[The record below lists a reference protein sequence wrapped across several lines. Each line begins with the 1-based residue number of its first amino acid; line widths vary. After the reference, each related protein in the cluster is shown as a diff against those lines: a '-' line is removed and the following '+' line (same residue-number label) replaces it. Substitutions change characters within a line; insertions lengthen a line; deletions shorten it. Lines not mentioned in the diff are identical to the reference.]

1 MEKEIKNEV
10 RVIDKL
16 GANGC
21 HQNIVTVFSHG
32 WLNDRYYFDMEL
44 CIFNLED
51 YILSNARE
59 TFGLSRYFSP
69 SAMDD
74 HLGCLSLWGI
84 MTQITNGLVYIHSQR
99 ELHRDLKPRNSM
111 FLNLSSLIL
120 SPPISSRRH
129 VENHRFRSQR
139 RRNFQANL
147 LYPLC

>member
-16 GANGC
+16 NANGG

-51 YILSNARE
+51 YIVSNSRE
-59 TFGLSRYFSP
+59 TFGLSKYFAP

-74 HLGCLSLWGI
+74 ELGCLSLWGI
-84 MTQITNGLVYIHSQR
+84 MTQITNGLAYIHSQH
-99 ELHRDLKPRNSM
+99 ELHRDLKPRNGI
-111 FLNLSSLIL
+111 FLIPLLLTS
-120 SPPISSRRH
+120 SPPISTGRH
-129 VENHRFRSQR
+129 LENYRFW
-139 RRNFQANL
+139 
-147 LYPLC
+147 P